1 MSETL
6 QDSSIPEGTYYS
18 IDQIATRTGLTK
30 RTLRYYEEMQLLPP
44 AERTEGNYRRYT
56 EDDAQRVEHIKNLRE
71 LLGFSLGEIREIL
84 KAEEE
89 RDQVKQAYRLED
101 EPLQKIALLDRA
113 DTAIHHQLTLIEQ
126 KIGGLEQ
133 MRTTLLEKLKRHEQ
147 IKKSLRDAKFEYAE

>member
-1 MSETL
+1 MSEVSPEP
-6 QDSSIPEGTYYS
+6 SSSEGAYYS

-56 EDDAQRVEHIKNLRE
+56 EDDAQLIERIKNLRE
-71 LLGFSLGEIREIL
+71 LLGFSLSEIREIL

-89 RDQVKQAYRLED
+89 RLQFKQAYRLED
-101 EPLQKIALLDRA
+101 EPLQKIALLDRSDA
-113 DTAIHHQLTLIEQ
+113 VIHNQLALIEQ

-133 MRTTLLEKLKRHEQ
+133 MRNTLLAKLEKHAQ
-147 IKKSLRDAKFEYAE
+147 VKKSLQAKLEYAE

>member
-1 MSETL
+1 MD
-6 QDSSIPEGTYYS
+6 QASSGPATPEETYYS

-56 EDDAQRVEHIKNLRE
+56 EQDAQLIERIKNLRE
-71 LLGFSLGEIREIL
+71 LLGFSLNEIREIL

-89 RDQVKQAYRLED
+89 RVQVKQAYHLED

-113 DTAIHHQLTLIEQ
+113 DAGIHMQLTLIEQ
-126 KIGGLEQ
+126 KIHGLEQ
-133 MRTTLLEKLKRHEQ
+133 MRTTLLEKLEKHEQ
-147 IKKSLRDAKFEYAE
+147 VKKSLRNSKLEYAE